1 MVIGSQNPNR
11 FSEIA
16 KNANNTYIAQIRLI
30 DNSSGCPSV
39 EGEPVD
45 TSTES
50 TQENQSKIPVGRPT
64 LIDDLADQ
72 VDCNEVGGGVYYNH
86 MSCEEKYR
94 QSLSPVPQ
102 DDDIINDS

>member
-1 MVIGSQNPNR
+1 MVVGSQNPNR

-50 TQENQSKIPVGRPT
+50 TQEN
-64 LIDDLADQ
+64 
-72 VDCNEVGGGVYYNH
+72 
-86 MSCEEKYR
+86 
-94 QSLSPVPQ
+94 
-102 DDDIINDS
+102 